1 MIKLTMIDKNNTI
14 YKTIF
19 SSPLGDLYALSF
31 ENHLIMLS
39 FNQDDLVEKRVKQL
53 RKYLKANI
61 IKNDELELFKDLK
74 KQVEEYFSKKREK
87 FEIPIKLYGTPF
99 QIEVWKAL
107 QKIPY
112 GETISYKK
120 EAQMIGNTKAF
131 RAVANA
137 NGKNDLSII
146 IPCHR
151 VIASDGKIG
160 GYTGGV
166 WIKEFLLKLE
176 GVIK

>member
-1 MIKLTMIDKNNTI
+1 MIRLNMNAKNNTI
-14 YKTIF
+14 YETIF
-19 SSPLGDLYALSF
+19 PSPLGDLYALSF
-31 ENHLIMLS
+31 ENYLIMLS
-39 FNQDDLVEKRVKQL
+39 YNQDDLIEKRVKEL

-74 KQVEEYFSKKREK
+74 IQLEEYFAKKREK

-107 QKIPY
+107 QKITY

-120 EAQMIGNTKAF
+120 EAQMIGNAKAF

-137 NGKNDLSII
+137 NGKNDISII

-151 VIASDGKIG
+151 VIASGGKIG

-176 GVIK
+176 GAIE